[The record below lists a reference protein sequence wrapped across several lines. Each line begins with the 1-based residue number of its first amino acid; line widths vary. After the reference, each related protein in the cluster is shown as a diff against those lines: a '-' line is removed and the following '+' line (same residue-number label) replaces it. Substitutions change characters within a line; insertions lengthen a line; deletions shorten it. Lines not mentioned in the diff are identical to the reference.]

1 MAEGGFQAELQWH
14 LWIPYPTYTRKVTT
28 VSELGVLWNQ
38 RGLMRG
44 SKTLEKLAA
53 RDMTQICKSLD
64 MLERVRETPGN
75 EILGA
80 RRPEDGDRS
89 RYTLL

>member
-1 MAEGGFQAELQWH
+1 MAEGVFQAELQCH
-14 LWIPYPTYTRKVTT
+14 LWIPYPTYTRKVT
-28 VSELGVLWNQ
+28 VLELEVLWNQ

-80 RRPEDGDRS
+80 RRPEDGDRF